1 MHSIKFNEKVSASV
15 FLFLIFYHIFLNYK
29 SLAFNFL
36 SFDKDRNT
44 VTLKNKSEIRILYEN
59 RHFRSNN
66 E

>member
-1 MHSIKFNEKVSASV
+1 MRKYQLQF

-44 VTLKNKSEIRILYEN
+44 VTLKNKSEIKILYEK
-59 RHFRSNN
+59 RDFRSNN